1 MIINPVEVKIEQIM
15 IKLAAPTLCVL
26 FILTCFSYADEK
38 EIDVDAIK
46 NPRAADSKSIS
57 KGKKLFLEKCSIC
70 HGEKADGN
78 GPSAESFEV
87 IPWNFTD
94 GTIADISDGY
104 LFQKIKN
111 GGIWFEMPPFGL
123 ILKKDEIWDI
133 INFLRSISE
142 TS

>member
-1 MIINPVEVKIEQIM
+1 MVGIM
-15 IKLAAPTLCVL
+15 MKLIALTLGVF
-26 FILTCFSYADEK
+26 FILTCFSYAKEK

-57 KGKKLFLEKCSIC
+57 NGNKLFFEKCSVC

-87 IPWNFTD
+87 VPWDFTD
-94 GTIADISDGY
+94 GTIADISDGF

-123 ILKKDEIWDI
+123 ILKNNEIWDI
-133 INFLRSISE
+133 INFLRSISKK
-142 TS
+142 S